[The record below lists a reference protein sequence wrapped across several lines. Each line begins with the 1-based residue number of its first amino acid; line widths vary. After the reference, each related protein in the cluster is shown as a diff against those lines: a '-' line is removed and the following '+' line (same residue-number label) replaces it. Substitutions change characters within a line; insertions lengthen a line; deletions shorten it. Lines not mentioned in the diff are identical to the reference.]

1 MATESHFEAP
11 PRSRIMGWARALDL
25 GRNLPVGLA
34 IAAFFSG
41 VATYAALTGSSP
53 FGPDPQ
59 TVQTLLLVDL
69 VLVLLLGVVVSI
81 RLVRLW
87 IQRRRDIAGAR
98 LHTRIVGLFSLV
110 AVAPAIIVAVFSA
123 LFFNFGIESWF
134 SERVGTALDES
145 VAVADAYLIEHR
157 NQVRGEVLSMAG

>member
-1 MATESHFEAP
+1 
-11 PRSRIMGWARALDL
+11 
-25 GRNLPVGLA
+25 LA
-34 IAAFFSG
+34 VSAFFFG

-87 IQRRRDIAGAR
+87 IERRRDIAGAR

-123 LFFNFGIESWF
+123 LFFHFAI
-134 SERVGTALDES
+134 
-145 VAVADAYLIEHR
+145 
-157 NQVRGEVLSMAG
+157 